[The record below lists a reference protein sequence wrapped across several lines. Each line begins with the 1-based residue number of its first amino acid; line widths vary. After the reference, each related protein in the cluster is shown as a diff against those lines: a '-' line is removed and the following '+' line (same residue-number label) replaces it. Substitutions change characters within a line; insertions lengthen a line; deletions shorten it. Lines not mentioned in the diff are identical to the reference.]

1 MRQSVSLGE
10 VAEIVRGVT
19 FKPGDVGLPT
29 EQGNIACFRTK
40 NVQAEIDLS
49 DVWGIPR
56 RFVKRSD
63 QIVRAG
69 DILVSTANSWNLVGK
84 CSWVPKLSW
93 DATIGG
99 FISILRANPSVVEP
113 RFLYHWFSVPSTQAD
128 VRKCAR
134 QTTNIA
140 NLSVEQCLALN
151 MPLPPLDEQRRIAA
165 ILDQADA
172 LRRKRRESLDSF
184 ANLLKSLFR
193 ELEKKCQNEVSFAE
207 AVYFQE
213 GPGIRNWQFRDEGTK
228 LVNVKNVVNGRL
240 DVSNSSRFLDP
251 AEVRQRYSHFLL
263 DAGDF
268 VMASSGVTWG
278 KIAEVSKSD
287 LPLCLNTSMIR
298 IRPNSKEFE
307 AEYIR
312 AFIEF
317 GTFRR
322 QIERLITGSAQP
334 NFGPFHLRQV
344 VIPQPSIRNQELFVA
359 SVLSVR
365 SQMDVCNEQT
375 RYLDQLYRML
385 QSRFFC
391 AAPEIESR
399 IRAAAE

>member
-1 MRQSVSLGE
+1 
-10 VAEIVRGVT
+10 
-19 FKPGDVGLPT
+19 
-29 EQGNIACFRTK
+29 
-40 NVQAEIDLS
+40 
-49 DVWGIPR
+49 
-56 RFVKRSD
+56 
-63 QIVRAG
+63 
-69 DILVSTANSWNLVGK
+69 
-84 CSWVPKLSW
+84 
-93 DATIGG
+93 
-99 FISILRANPSVVEP
+99 
-113 RFLYHWFSVPSTQAD
+113 
-128 VRKCAR
+128 
-134 QTTNIA
+134 
-140 NLSVEQCLALN
+140 